1 MKASCFIILTLD
13 LLLILPLLLPL
24 APLLISLLLWH
35 RPNLPRDTSKD
46 AVQLLNAHQMLVE
59 VGVERSHVPR
69 IRVQHHCVK
78 VERTSPTLNDN
89 QVEAMWHGGAGG
101 HANGHFCSNRFAV
114 PSQALFPHLCRL
126 F

>member
-13 LLLILPLLLPL
+13 LLLILLLLPL
-24 APLLISLLLWH
+24 APLLISLLLIVFCTHIMRGKKNFNLWH

-78 VERTSPTLNDN
+78 VERTSLMGPRIN
-89 QVEAMWHGGAGG
+89 A
-101 HANGHFCSNRFAV
+101 
-114 PSQALFPHLCRL
+114 
-126 F
+126 